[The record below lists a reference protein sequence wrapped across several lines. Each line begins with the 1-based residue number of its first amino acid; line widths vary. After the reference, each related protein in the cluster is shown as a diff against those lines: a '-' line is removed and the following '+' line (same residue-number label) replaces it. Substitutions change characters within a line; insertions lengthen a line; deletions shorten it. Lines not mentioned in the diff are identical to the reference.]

1 VAKFAINKKYQNYFY
16 RLVLQLYMGRKG
28 LTVDQKN
35 QLILLTATGSNN
47 KSIAEQIDVTTQT
60 VRNYQKKYSEL
71 IEAKRKELAG
81 EEPPKETKPKGGY
94 KPPPKD
100 TETDKPEP
108 PKEKRDPIEVKAE
121 PDFIKKG
128 ATVASEE
135 LKEMYTQIIKDG
147 KSIMNARYKFQSS
160 VEQMG
165 VDWNKFLNFAIEIGY
180 EEIEKEYMREL
191 ERFRDEQAIAL
202 ELEEQLHQ
210 QEVSEIE
217 NGQINFDDILRMES
231 EQENE

>member
-1 VAKFAINKKYQNYFY
+1 
-16 RLVLQLYMGRKG
+16 
-28 LTVDQKN
+28 
-35 QLILLTATGSNN
+35 
-47 KSIAEQIDVTTQT
+47 
-60 VRNYQKKYSEL
+60 
-71 IEAKRKELAG
+71 
-81 EEPPKETKPKGGY
+81 
-94 KPPPKD
+94 
-100 TETDKPEP
+100 
-108 PKEKRDPIEVKAE
+108 
-121 PDFIKKG
+121 
-128 ATVASEE
+128 
-135 LKEMYTQIIKDG
+135 
-147 KSIMNARYKFQSS
+147 MNARYKFQSS

-217 NGQINFDDILRMES
+217 TGQINFDDILRMES

>member
-1 VAKFAINKKYQNYFY
+1 
-16 RLVLQLYMGRKG
+16 MGRNG
-28 LTVDQKN
+28 LTKLEKDQIILMAATGESTKEIAKQIEVSEVTIRKYKN
-35 QLILLTATGSNN
+35 QF
-47 KSIAEQIDVTTQT
+47 KDE
-60 VRNYQKKYSEL
+60 
-71 IEAKRKELAG
+71 IEAKKAEITG
-81 EEPPKETKPKGGY
+81 QEPPKETKPKGGY

-165 VDWNKFLNFAIEIGY
+165 VEWNKFLNFAIEIGY